1 MKKQTLKSFSDLSI
15 LKKNLDESN
24 QKSLT
29 ANHEIASK
37 RDDAQPKSKLAS
49 DGTDAWEPI
58 HKILSNKLFEEV
70 ASGEVNTISSKNYS
84 IVLSALTYPKTA
96 DASILQEQLDQAHD
110 IALRIKRGLK
120 AGRIKYTNAKIPSPW
135 AIGGN
140 PGTKR

>member
-15 LKKNLDESN
+15 LKKNLEELNPKKPTTTSE
-24 QKSLT
+24 T
-29 ANHEIASK
+29 ASTKN
-37 RDDAQPKSKLAS
+37 DAQPKSKLANA
-49 DGTDAWEPI
+49 GTNSWEPI
-58 HKILSNKLFEEV
+58 HKILSNELFEAV
-70 ASGEVNTISSKNYS
+70 ATGKVNTISSKNYS

-96 DASILQEQLDQAHD
+96 DASILQEQLDHAHD

-120 AGRIKYTNAKIPSPW
+120 AGRIRYTNAKIPSPW